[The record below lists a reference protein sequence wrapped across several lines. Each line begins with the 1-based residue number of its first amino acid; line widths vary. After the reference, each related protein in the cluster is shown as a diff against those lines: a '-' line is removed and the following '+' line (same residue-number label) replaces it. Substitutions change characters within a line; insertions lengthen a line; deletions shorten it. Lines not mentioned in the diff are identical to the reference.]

1 MTKHK
6 ISRRDF
12 LAALAAGTV
21 AATACGL
28 HRTFAEASHTF
39 EYWVLNRELSFRRTR
54 EGIIYSCE
62 GYPLTDGET
71 SSPGFDNQ
79 TLDPAFDWFLGRNF
93 GDPDNGFGLR
103 HILYDTLYDPQLGT
117 NGYGQPVCLSLSQ
130 PLQDLVYYQLPPK
143 DSSFGVGRCFTIV
156 RQSGETKA
164 WAENSLSQSVNDLLF
179 YYCPAVS

>member
-54 EGIIYSCE
+54 EGIITAAKAIRLPMAKLPLRDSTIRRWTRRLTGFWAAILAIPTTVSACATSCTT
-62 GYPLTDGET
+62 PCMIR
-71 SSPGFDNQ
+71 SWAQ
-79 TLDPAFDWFLGRNF
+79 TATASR
-93 GDPDNGFGLR
+93 
-103 HILYDTLYDPQLGT
+103 
-117 NGYGQPVCLSLSQ
+117 S
-130 PLQDLVYYQLPPK
+130 
-143 DSSFGVGRCFTIV
+143 
-156 RQSGETKA
+156 A
-164 WAENSLSQSVNDLLF
+164 
-179 YYCPAVS
+179 

>member
-6 ISRRDF
+6 IRRRDF

-71 SSPGFDNQ
+71 SSPGFWAAILAIPTTVSACATSCTTPCMIRSWAQ
-79 TLDPAFDWFLGRNF
+79 TATASR
-93 GDPDNGFGLR
+93 
-103 HILYDTLYDPQLGT
+103 
-117 NGYGQPVCLSLSQ
+117 S
-130 PLQDLVYYQLPPK
+130 
-143 DSSFGVGRCFTIV
+143 
-156 RQSGETKA
+156 A
-164 WAENSLSQSVNDLLF
+164 
-179 YYCPAVS
+179 

>member
-6 ISRRDF
+6 IRRRDF

-62 GYPLTDGET
+62 GYPLTDG
-71 SSPGFDNQ
+71 
-79 TLDPAFDWFLGRNF
+79 
-93 GDPDNGFGLR
+93 
-103 HILYDTLYDPQLGT
+103 
-117 NGYGQPVCLSLSQ
+117 
-130 PLQDLVYYQLPPK
+130 
-143 DSSFGVGRCFTIV
+143 
-156 RQSGETKA
+156 
-164 WAENSLSQSVNDLLF
+164 
-179 YYCPAVS
+179 